1 MQEVIVATSNK
12 GKIQEIREILSSLSL
27 KLVSMGDFFQTS
39 VEIDETGSTFTE
51 NALIKADWVFEKS
64 GLWAL
69 ADDSGLEVD
78 CLNGKPGVYSARFAG
93 ENAGPTDNNRKL
105 LEQMQNVPAENRT
118 ARFRCVMILKTGP
131 NSYLQSEGVCEGRIG
146 FEPVGTQGFGYD
158 PLFIP
163 DGFDRTFAQL
173 SSFEK
178 HQLSHRGKALKILM
192 EKLNAILR

>member
-12 GKIQEIREILSSLSL
+12 GKIQEIREILSPLSL

-93 ENAGPTDNNRKL
+93 ENAGPTENNRKL

-131 NSYLQSEGVCEGRIG
+131 NTYLQSDGVCEGRIG